1 MLENQLHWMVVTNF
15 PNDGILLIVFI
26 TELPW
31 QYSLNIL
38 TIFPICTQTQSSTCC
53 AGISDTQQLI
63 DMINTSNLS
72 CIIMCAKLK
81 YFNPCPCC
89 CPIELL
95 QCWNLNEIVSI
106 KAVRLLKAFSI
117 ILPASEWIKQFQ
129 LGIENILVLK
139 KVENIQKISSS
150 TFNLFGRLIKS
161 MSFT

>member
-72 CIIMCAKLK
+72 CIIMCEKLK
-81 YFNPCPCC
+81 YFNPWSHSCPCC

-129 LGIENILVLK
+129 YILGIRNILCMVQTDK
-139 KVENIQKISSS
+139 
-150 TFNLFGRLIKS
+150 
-161 MSFT
+161 